1 MAVTTSPPQLN
12 AAPVAVKRAQVRRGV
27 RPQDWIWLATSILLS
42 LALRIPFFGIPMI
55 PDEGGY
61 AYATRGWINGT
72 GHLYKDLW
80 ISRPQGIFIVYAG
93 IMETLGTGTYAF
105 RFAAWIAIALTTVA
119 VWIFARMWKNP
130 RVANVS
136 AIVFAILS
144 ASPNIEGFTANA
156 EVFMGLPAAFAAL
169 WLLSIGR
176 HGWSTRHLA
185 GVGVLI
191 GLATILKPSG
201 IVMLPVAWVF
211 ILMSREEPASVYAR
225 RCAAV
230 LAGIVVVAIPIAIHG
245 IYLGWSDFIYA
256 TVTYRLTQQS
266 SASVGLAHNVV
277 RLAALL
283 YYVWSML
290 LLVIVVEIMRNWR
303 VLRAKSRWRPTM
315 AGVRRLPLHV
325 SLGLM
330 TPDASRLP
338 RLERPTDDAGLI
350 LRLWVLGCLAGIAMG
365 GDWWTHYLI
374 QIAAPAAIW
383 LSAIAIGVTISLPDL
398 KRKAAFA
405 GVVVVLL
412 LSPYWVLSKGST
424 EGMTQAMY
432 GHPGYP
438 AQAAVSHYLK
448 DHTSSNDA
456 IYVAF
461 DQAGIYY
468 LADRKPAYRYLY
480 NQELRGI
487 PASYS
492 EIISIIQSPNRPKYI
507 VSTLHPG
514 PFADDGRMFWHEVAK
529 YYVVETTVE
538 GVPVYRAKGVRDLP
552 NH

>member
-1 MAVTTSPPQLN
+1 MAVTTAPDQLK
-12 AAPVAVKRAQVRRGV
+12 AANPSQVRRRV

-42 LALRIPFFGIPMI
+42 LALRIPLFGVPMI

-61 AYATRGWINGT
+61 AYATRGWIDGT

-105 RFAAWIAIALTTVA
+105 RCAAWIAIALTTGA
-119 VWIFARMWKNP
+119 VWMFARMWKTP
-130 RVANVS
+130 RVANIS

-169 WLLSIGR
+169 WLLHISR
-176 HGWSTRHLA
+176 HGWSPKQLN
-185 GVGVLI
+185 GVGILI

-201 IVMLPVAWVF
+201 FVMLPVAWVF
-211 ILMSREEPASVYAR
+211 ILMIREEPARVYVR
-225 RCAAV
+225 RCTTV
-230 LAGIVVVAIPIAIHG
+230 LVGVVVVAIPIMIHG

-266 SASVGLAHNVV
+266 SASVGLAHNVI
-277 RLAALL
+277 RLMVML
-283 YYVWSML
+283 YSVWSML
-290 LLVIVVEIMRNWR
+290 LLLIVVEIMRNWR
-303 VLRAKSRWRPTM
+303 VLRAKSRWRPAM
-315 AGVRRLPLHV
+315 ARVRKLPLNV
-325 SLGLM
+325 SLGLT
-330 TPDASRLP
+330 TPGISRLP

-374 QIAAPAAIW
+374 QVAAPAAIW
-383 LSAIAIGVTISLPDL
+383 ISAVSIGVTISLPDIR
-398 KRKAAFA
+398 RKAVFV
-405 GVVVVLL
+405 GIVVVLL
-412 LSPYWVLSKGST
+412 LTPYWVLSKGST

-438 AQAAVSHYLK
+438 AQAAVSEYLK
-448 DHTSSNDA
+448 DHTLPEDT

-480 NQELRGI
+480 NQELRGV

-492 EIISIIQSPNRPKYI
+492 EIIAIIQGPNRPKYI

-538 GVPVYRAKGVRDLP
+538 GVPVYRAKDVRDLP
-552 NH
+552 NR